1 MDRNPSRRLLL
12 VSSGCAWTAGAL
24 WAAVAVHQMRA
35 HGLTTVNEMRVVVGL
50 TWMDS
55 AKALPVALVLLL
67 PGMLCLVRRADADR
81 ARRATV
87 LLRVVAA
94 LLLISAV
101 AGVADFW
108 PFPWGSYRV
117 TFESRGSSFPWQ
129 FVASVLAGLL
139 LLVLAVMRRR
149 AGRGEWAVLL
159 LLAAGMVVGSLWT
172 PALLWPAFAWA
183 GFAGWLGWCARPA
196 RGDRDRGDV
205 AVRRDEG

>member
-1 MDRNPSRRLLL
+1 MERNPSRRLLL
-12 VSSGCAWTAGAL
+12 VSSGCAWAAGAL

-55 AKALPVALVLLL
+55 AKVLPAALVLLL

-81 ARRATV
+81 ARRATA

-94 LLLISAV
+94 LLLIAAV
-101 AGVADFW
+101 AGAADFW
-108 PFPWGSYRV
+108 TFPWGSYRV
-117 TFESRGSSFPWQ
+117 TFESRGDSFPWQ

-139 LLVLAVMRRR
+139 LVVLAVMRRR

-183 GFAGWLGWCARPA
+183 GFAGWLGWCARP
-196 RGDRDRGDV
+196 RPDRGRVDG
-205 AVRRDEG
+205 AVRRAEG

>member
-1 MDRNPSRRLLL
+1 MERTPSRQLLL
-12 VSSGCAWTAGAL
+12 VSSGCAWAAGAL
-24 WAAVAVHQMRA
+24 WAAVAVHQMTA
-35 HGLTTVNEMRVVVGL
+35 HGVTTVNEMRVVVGL

-81 ARRATV
+81 ARRAPALV
-87 LLRVVAA
+87 RVVAA

-117 TFESRGSSFPWQ
+117 TFESRGTSFPWQ
-129 FVASVLAGLL
+129 FTASVLAGLL
-139 LLVLAVMRRR
+139 LVVLAVMRRR

-159 LLAAGMVVGSLWT
+159 LLATGMVVGSPWT
-172 PALLWPAFAWA
+172 PALVWPTFAWA
-183 GFAGWLGWCARPA
+183 GFAAWLGRCAMPP
-196 RGDRDRGDV
+196 RGDRGRDR
-205 AVRRDEG
+205 AVRHEEG

>member
-12 VSSGCAWTAGAL
+12 VSSGCAWAAGAL
-24 WAAVAVHQMRA
+24 WAAVAVHQMSA

-67 PGMLCLVRRADADR
+67 PGMLCLVRRADAGR
-81 ARRATV
+81 ARRAPV
-87 LLRVVAA
+87 LVRVVAA
-94 LLLISAV
+94 LTLISAV
-101 AGVADFW
+101 AGGVDFW
-108 PFPWGSYRV
+108 TFPWGSYRV

-129 FVASVLAGLL
+129 FVSAVLAGLL
-139 LLVLAVMRRR
+139 LVVLAVMRRR
-149 AGRGEWAVLL
+149 ADRGEWAVLL

-183 GFAGWLGWCARPA
+183 GFAGWLGWCARPP
-196 RGDRDRGDV
+196 RGDRGRGD
-205 AVRRDEG
+205 AALRRAE

>member
-1 MDRNPSRRLLL
+1 MLRWTGTPVGVCCSS
-12 VSSGCAWTAGAL
+12 SSGCAWAAGAL

-81 ARRATV
+81 ARRAPA

-94 LLLISAV
+94 LTLISAV
-101 AGVADFW
+101 AGGADFW
-108 PFPWGSYRV
+108 TFPWGSYRV

-129 FVASVLAGLL
+129 FVSAVLAGLL
-139 LLVLAVMRRR
+139 LVVLAVMRRR
-149 AGRGEWAVLL
+149 ADHGEWVVLL
-159 LLAAGMVVGSLWT
+159 LLAAGMVRGVVVD
-172 PALLWPAFAWA
+172 P
-183 GFAGWLGWCARPA
+183 RPA
-196 RGDRDRGDV
+196 VAGVRVGRFRGLAGL
-205 AVRRDEG
+205 VRQAAPG